1 MTVEEFYTQLGAD
14 YGAVLR
20 RMGKAERVQ
29 RFLGMFLRDD
39 SCDALCRAMEAGDG
53 EEAFRAA
60 HTLKGVGANLGLCGI
75 QQEAG
80 RLTDL
85 LRGGRITPEAQA
97 LLEDVKR
104 EYSRTVQ
111 GIRQL

>member
-1 MTVEEFYTQLGAD
+1 M
-14 YGAVLR
+14 
-20 RMGKAERVQ
+20 
-29 RFLGMFLRDD
+29 
-39 SCDALCRAMEAGDG
+39 
-53 EEAFRAA
+53 
-60 HTLKGVGANLGLCGI
+60 GANLGLCGI

-111 GIRQL
+111 DIRQL